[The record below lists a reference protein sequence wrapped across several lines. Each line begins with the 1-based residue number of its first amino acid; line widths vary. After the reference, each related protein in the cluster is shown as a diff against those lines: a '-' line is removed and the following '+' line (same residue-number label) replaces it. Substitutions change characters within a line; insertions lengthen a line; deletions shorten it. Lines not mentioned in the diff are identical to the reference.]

1 MKLTQ
6 LIQAC
11 KLKRWCLLFLCLLSV
26 LCVRMSSLEAQEE
39 SLRAWEQQCLEYF
52 TEIIEVQKFR
62 EMLMYGADVL
72 IERYERG
79 KLEKKELDATL
90 AVWYITESELRQ
102 KVTKIYDVAYAAK
115 CFSDSSRKE
124 TK

>member
-1 MKLTQ
+1 M
-6 LIQAC
+6 
-11 KLKRWCLLFLCLLSV
+11 
-26 LCVRMSSLEAQEE
+26 
-39 SLRAWEQQCLEYF
+39 LR
-52 TEIIEVQKFR
+52 I
-62 EMLMYGADVL
+62 GADVL

-79 KLEKKELDATL
+79 NLEKKELDATL